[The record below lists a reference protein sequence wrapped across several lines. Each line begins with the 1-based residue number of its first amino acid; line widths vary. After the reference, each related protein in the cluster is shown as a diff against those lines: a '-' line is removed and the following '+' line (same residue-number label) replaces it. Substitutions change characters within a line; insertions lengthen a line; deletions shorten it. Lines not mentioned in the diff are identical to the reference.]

1 MAVMLLTFVLTLI
14 GILGGPSGAQEEML
28 CTPKACLILH
38 MKNVSFHAA
47 QNRCRHDGGYLVT
60 VRDRNEEMDLHL
72 LLSLRKK
79 QHEEEVLNI
88 WIGLKKNQG
97 DCTQLNEPLRGF
109 KWVSGEPLSQYS
121 NWKKEPADT
130 CSSDRCVKVEYSF
143 SQQDGLSWTSESC
156 WNKGAPYAC
165 KFLFKGMCSSLTLL
179 GPGKIIYQ
187 AIFSPHHPLNS
198 GLKLLPFGTR
208 ARVFCGDRE
217 MDSPQCIL
225 QNGSYSWT
233 HPGPF
238 CKPGPK
244 SCGQNNGGCE
254 HECRLQGE
262 TARCLCREGHEL
274 DEDGFSCRIEDPCK
288 PGLCEHRC
296 LPGKTGFS
304 CQCPSGFRLA
314 ENQHNCSDIDEC
326 VSQACEGHGCVNTR
340 GGYHCVCEQGY
351 ELSQGRCVDVDECG
365 AAPCS
370 QQHSCI
376 NSVGSFQCV
385 KLLTKG
391 NQETQGNQKTQ
402 GNQETQGNQQIQG
415 NQEIKEAI
423 TAAPSQY
430 GQPPILTH
438 TATPLSDLV
447 NVTDQNRTQYLVPG
461 ASTGNRVLVCI
472 LGSVIPLLA
481 LIALTLFI
489 TIFRCSRSRKELKK
503 KQNTADG
510 YCWVPSGL
518 DPRLEK
524 LYESIVA
531 DDL

>member
-1 MAVMLLTFVLTLI
+1 NHNQT
-14 GILGGPSGAQEEML
+14 GKEEML

-208 ARVFCGDRE
+208 
-217 MDSPQCIL
+217 
-225 QNGSYSWT
+225 
-233 HPGPF
+233 
-238 CKPGPK
+238 
-244 SCGQNNGGCE
+244 
-254 HECRLQGE
+254 CRLQGE
-262 TARCLCREGHEL
+262 TAR
-274 DEDGFSCRIEDPCK
+274 
-288 PGLCEHRC
+288 
-296 LPGKTGFS
+296 
-304 CQCPSGFRLA
+304 GFRLA

-365 AAPCS
+365 A
-370 QQHSCI
+370 
-376 NSVGSFQCV
+376 
-385 KLLTKG
+385 
-391 NQETQGNQKTQ
+391 
-402 GNQETQGNQQIQG
+402 G